1 MSRRF
6 VLLDRD
12 GTINEERDHLADP
25 DEVTLIPGAAR
36 AIRALRDELDCGVVC
51 LTNQADVGR
60 GRLPLSTLEAINA
73 RLEALLDADGARLD
87 AILVCPHRPEDAC
100 GCRKP
105 APGLALDAAT
115 RFGFDPS
122 SAFVIGDHAGDVGL
136 GHAIG
141 ARTFLVLTGHGG
153 EEVRQAGAR
162 ADHVVPDLAAAVV
175 IIASLQDAGGN

>member
-25 DEVTLIPGAAR
+25 EEVVLIPGAAR
-36 AIRALRDELDCGVVC
+36 AIRALRDELDYGIVC

-60 GRLPLSTLEAINA
+60 GRLPPATLDAINA
-73 RLEALLDADGARLD
+73 RLEALLGADGARLD
-87 AILVCPHRPEDAC
+87 AVLVCPHRPEDAC

-105 APGLALDAAT
+105 APGLALEAAS

-122 SAFVIGDHAGDVGL
+122 SAFVIGDHARDVGV

-141 ARTFLVLTGHGG
+141 ATTILVRTGHGN
-153 EEVRQAGAR
+153 EEVERAGAH
-162 ADHVVPDLAAAVV
+162 ADHVVSDLAAAVD
-175 IIASLQDAGGN
+175 IIASLDGARGG

>member
-12 GTINEERDHLADP
+12 GTINEEREHLADP
-25 DEVTLIPGAAR
+25 DDVALIPGAAR
-36 AIRALRDELDCGVVC
+36 AIRTLRDELDYGIVC
-51 LTNQADVGR
+51 VTNQADVGR
-60 GRLPLSTLEAINA
+60 GRLPRSTLAEINA
-73 RLEALLDADGARLD
+73 RLEALLEADGASLD
-87 AILVCPHRPEDAC
+87 AIFVCPHRPEDGC

-136 GHAIG
+136 GEAIG
-141 ARTFLVLTGHGG
+141 ATTVLVLTGHGPD
-153 EEVRQAGAR
+153 EVERVGAR
-162 ADHVVPDLAAAVV
+162 ADHVVPDLLAAVA
-175 IIASLQDAGGN
+175 IIASLEGARES